1 MKKKCLLVLITI
13 MIAGVLTGCLDNE
26 KKVQLSKNEINY
38 SKEENKVKEE
48 NKEENKEVK
57 KDKIEVEVISENIKN
72 ENITIL
78 IDPGHSKNPSKG
90 IEKISPNGDETKLKD
105 TSGAMGET
113 TKVPEY
119 TIVMDIALKL
129 EKELLNKGYNVF
141 LTRRE
146 VNEALS
152 NIERAEEGNRL
163 DADLVIKLHCDSAA
177 AKEAKGASMLI
188 PRKKG
193 YISKSIEE
201 KSKEYGKVVFE
212 EYIKE
217 TNLNDRGLIYRDDL
231 TGFNWS
237 KVPII
242 LLEMGFLSNKSDEI
256 YLTQEES
263 KERIVE
269 GISNGIDRIQFEKK

>member
-1 MKKKCLLVLITI
+1 MKKKHFLLLIMI
-13 MIAGVLTGCLDNE
+13 MIAGVFIGCLDNE
-26 KKVQLSKNEINY
+26 KKIQS
-38 SKEENKVKEE
+38 SKEEINQLEKENEKKEE
-48 NKEENKEVK
+48 SKENQEVK
-57 KDKIEVEVISENIKN
+57 IETEEISGNTK
-72 ENITIL
+72 NITIL

-90 IEKISPNGDETKLKD
+90 VEKISPNGNETKLKD

-119 TIVMDIALKL
+119 NIVMEIALKL
-129 EKELLNKGYNVF
+129 EKELLNKNYNVF

-163 DADLVIKLHCDSAA
+163 NADLVIKLHCDSAT

-188 PRKKG
+188 PKEKG
-193 YISKSIEE
+193 YISKSVEE
-201 KSKEYGKVVFE
+201 KSKEYGKVVLE

-217 TNLNDRGLIYRDDL
+217 TSLNNRGLIYRDDL

-242 LLEMGFLSNKSDEI
+242 LLEMGFLSNKNDET
-256 YLTQEES
+256 YLTQEQS
-263 KERIVE
+263 KECIVK
-269 GISNGIDRIQFEKK
+269 GISNGIDKIQFEKDK

>member
-1 MKKKCLLVLITI
+1 MKKKWFMALTII
-13 MIAGVLTGCLDNE
+13 MIVGILTGCLDNE
-26 KKVQLSKNEINY
+26 KKIQLPENEINY
-38 SKEENKVKEE
+38 LEEESKVKEE
-48 NKEENKEVK
+48 NKEVQ
-57 KDKIEVEVISENIKN
+57 KDKIETEVISEYANNK
-72 ENITIL
+72 NITIL

-90 IEKISPNGDETKLKD
+90 VEKISPNGNETKLKD

-113 TKVPEY
+113 TRIPEY
-119 TIVMDIALKL
+119 NIVMDVALKL

-141 LTRRE
+141 LTRKE

-163 DADLVIKLHCDSAA
+163 NADLVIKLHCDSAT

-188 PRKKG
+188 PREKG
-193 YISKSIEE
+193 YITKEVEE
-201 KSKEYGKVVFE
+201 KSKEYGKIVLE
-212 EYIKE
+212 EYIRE
-217 TNLNDRGLIYRDDL
+217 TNLNNRGLVYRNDL

-242 LLEMGFLSNKSDEI
+242 LLEMGFLSNKSDEL

-269 GISNGIDRIQFEKK
+269 GISNGIDKIQFEKK